1 MANYN
6 IFNVFMR
13 DLMFCTDWSW
23 IMGFWLLIFLF
34 IFLYVTNATF
44 LKAFVLVY
52 FILLFTVI
60 FGNILPLDDEFSSF
74 LTDLTFFLSISID
87 YFANTSFLKAKFF
100 KLLMNASIWK
110 DWRGTMKSVLDGVSE
125 RISKNKMTSLT
136 SFGYI
141 FSYTWKHSA
150 NSTVYII
157 KIRHAFP

>member
-34 IFLYVTNATF
+34 IFLYVTNATL

-125 RISKNKMTSLT
+125 SNKQKQNDVINFVRVYFFLHVKT
-136 SFGYI
+136 
-141 FSYTWKHSA
+141 FSELYCLYYQ
-150 NSTVYII
+150 N
-157 KIRHAFP
+157 